1 MPAPHSADLRR
12 ITLANGL
19 SVVLCHDARLK
30 RSAASLR
37 VAAGSH
43 DAPLAWPGLAHF
55 L

>member
-30 RSAASLR
+30 RS
-37 VAAGSH
+37 
-43 DAPLAWPGLAHF
+43 
-55 L
+55 